1 MAWENNDAADDLQPA
16 SYAPLY
22 EEDAS
27 TEEATSTENMQTEE
41 IMLSEQ
47 EADTED
53 AEGSVE
59 DAIREDLRKKRLQF
73 LREVVETIA
82 YCTIVV
88 VLTMVIKAFVIQ
100 PIAVDGTS
108 MQETLQDNDIVLLEK
123 VSYWFS
129 QPERFDIIV
138 FRPYE
143 NTNEFYVKRVIGL
156 PGEVVYIDESG
167 QIHIADSY
175 SNGVYEDD
183 RILEESYG
191 NDNIRN
197 IGTIDYGT
205 VDNPAILGDGEFY
218 VLGDNRNNSRDSRK
232 WDIGSV
238 PIDRIEG
245 KVVCRLIPIP
255 EFGIVY

>member
-1 MAWENNDAADDLQPA
+1 MAWENNDAADTLQPA

-22 EEDAS
+22 EEES
-27 TEEATSTENMQTEE
+27 PTNEEAVEDEV
-41 IMLSEQ
+41 L
-47 EADTED
+47 AED
-53 AEGSVE
+53 AEESVE
-59 DAIREDLRKKRLQF
+59 DAIREDLRKKRLRF

-129 QPERFDIIV
+129 EPERFDIIV

-143 NTNEFYVKRVIGL
+143 NSNEFYVKRVIGL
-156 PGEVVYIDESG
+156 PGEVLYIDENG
-167 QIHIADSY
+167 QIHIADGY
-175 SNGVYEDD
+175 SNGVYEND

-191 NDNIRN
+191 NDVIRH

-205 VDNPAILGDGEFY
+205 VDNPAVLGEDEFY

-238 PIDRIEG
+238 HIDQIEG
-245 KVVCRLIPIP
+245 KVVCRLIPIS